1 MYIGQKLLVYSL
13 TGDGLKINK
22 IDFEYD
28 FGEDLIEANAIDI
41 DNVVA
46 LLKSNELSLVNLKS
60 GMVKKI
66 ENVK

>member
-1 MYIGQKLLVYSL
+1 MYIGPKLLVYSL
-13 TGDGLKINK
+13 SGDGLNINK
-22 IDFEYD
+22 IDFEHD
-28 FGEDLIEANAIDI
+28 FGEDLIKANAIDI

-46 LLKSNELSLVNLKS
+46 LLKSNELCLVNLKS